1 MRYVTL
7 SIVLAG
13 LIHAGAE
20 ARANPHAPQTIQTV
34 QAPSASV
41 VGIMAD
47 AGQALLWD
55 GNRGEYV
62 VVRVGDSFHHYL
74 VSSIAPEHVVLTAKQ
89 GNQHFVLPRTSDTS
103 DITDVEGKHGHSRQT
118 GPRTSW
124 QPSGTATELLD
135 PYPAPVTAIIGG
147 ISVLDPYGTQ
157 GPINSVTAPSGL
169 RVSAS
174 APIASVQA
182 PAQSPLQPAV
192 PPIVQPAVQPAPQPS
207 QPASRPAPD
216 SAPVAAAQPDTAAP
230 AKTAP
235 VSSAPAKVIRERYSV
250 SRREFDA
257 AVMDFHAL
265 SKEIQIELAEQGVR
279 IRDLARGSLF
289 HRLGL
294 RAGDV
299 VLSVDEQAIR
309 GVDDAA
315 AVYARLMDAKKFVA
329 QVQRG
334 ADTVILSY
342 RFKK

>member
-13 LIHAGAE
+13 LIRAGAE
-20 ARANPHAPQTIQTV
+20 AHANPHAPQVIQNV

-41 VGIMAD
+41 MGIMPD

-62 VVRVGDSFHHYL
+62 VVKVGDSFHHYL
-74 VSSIAPEHVVLTAKQ
+74 VSSIAPEHVVLTSRQ
-89 GNQHFVLPRTSDTS
+89 GNEHFVLPRTSDTS
-103 DITDVEGKHGHSRQT
+103 EITDIKGKRGDSRRVL
-118 GPRTSW
+118 PPASW

-135 PYPAPVTAIIGG
+135 PYPAPVTATIGD
-147 ISVLDPYGTQ
+147 ISVIDPYGTL
-157 GPINSVTAPSGL
+157 GPINSVTAPPGM
-169 RVSAS
+169 RATASAS
-174 APIASVQA
+174 TATVQSPAPSVVQPVVRA
-182 PAQSPLQPAV
+182 PAQPAM
-192 PPIVQPAVQPAPQPS
+192 QPAPQPVQPV
-207 QPASRPAPD
+207 QPAQPVPPVTRPAPG
-216 SAPVAAAQPDTAAP
+216 SAPQPDGAAP
-230 AKTAP
+230 ARAE
-235 VSSAPAKVIRERYSV
+235 PAKVVRESYTV
-250 SRREFDA
+250 SRREFDN

-299 VLSVDEQAIR
+299 VLSVDEQPIR

-315 AVYARLMDAKKFVA
+315 AVYARLMDAKKFV
-329 QVQRG
+329 VQGKRG
-334 ADTVILSY
+334 ADTIILSY